1 MRGIHGERRRDAGR
15 RHLDGSRSLK
25 LRKGTKPIAALAL
38 TIALSSGLLLFAEGA
53 RRPLTAQVR
62 PGAAPADLTGVWLEK
77 EPLVSFSPKEPPFQ
91 KWAEQKY
98 KAAKPGYGPHASA
111 NSQDPILQCY
121 PPGVPRILMIPFP
134 VQIVQIPGQVMMVF
148 EYDHFVRFIDLDR
161 RQHPKD
167 LNPTWMGDSIGHWE
181 GDTLV
186 VDTVGLNDR
195 TWLDQVGHPHSD
207 ALHLVERIRRTDHD
221 TLVDDITFD
230 DPKAYLKPWDGQQV
244 FALRRGWRLFE
255 YICEDN
261 MADPPR

>member
-1 MRGIHGERRRDAGR
+1 MSRLHRERRRRAEGP
-15 RHLDGSRSLK
+15 RSLRS
-25 LRKGTKPIAALAL
+25 RKATNSIAALAL
-38 TIALSSGLLLFAEGA
+38 TLALSSGLLLFAEGA
-53 RRPLTAQVR
+53 RRPLAAQVR
-62 PGAAPADLTGVWLEK
+62 AGVSPADLTGVWLEK
-77 EPLVSFSPKEPPFQ
+77 DPLVSFSPKEPPFQ

-134 VQIVQIPGQVMMVF
+134 MQIVQIPGQVMMVF
-148 EYDHFVRFIDLDR
+148 EYDHFVRFIDLER

-230 DPKAYLKPWDGQQV
+230 DPKAYLKPWNGQQV
-244 FALRRGWRLFE
+244 FALRRGWHLLE

>member
-1 MRGIHGERRRDAGR
+1 MSSVHRERRRRAEGP
-15 RHLDGSRSLK
+15 RSLK
-25 LRKGTKPIAALAL
+25 SRKATNSIAALAL
-38 TIALSSGLLLFAEGA
+38 TIALSSGLLLFAEGS

-62 PGAAPADLTGVWLEK
+62 PGASPTDLTGVWLEK
-77 EPLVSFSPKEPPFQ
+77 DPLVSFSPKEPPFQ
-91 KWAEQKY
+91 KWAEQRY

-134 VQIVQIPGQVMMVF
+134 MQIVQIPGQVMMVF
-148 EYDHFVRFIDLDR
+148 EYDHFVRFIDLER

-195 TWLDQVGHPHSD
+195 TWLT
-207 ALHLVERIRRTDHD
+207 R
-221 TLVDDITFD
+221 
-230 DPKAYLKPWDGQQV
+230 
-244 FALRRGWRLFE
+244 
-255 YICEDN
+255 
-261 MADPPR
+261 